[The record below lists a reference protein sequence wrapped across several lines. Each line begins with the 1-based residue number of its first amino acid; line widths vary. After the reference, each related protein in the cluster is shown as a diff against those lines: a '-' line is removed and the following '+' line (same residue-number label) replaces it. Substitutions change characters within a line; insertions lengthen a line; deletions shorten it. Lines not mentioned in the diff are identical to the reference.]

1 MSQMLEDEGFFLNCH
16 ENDANCTSSSMK
28 QTSQLSHIFQL
39 TVMLQGPI
47 IFILSIIND
56 NVGYGVARSA
66 SYVSL
71 SLCYLVLAI
80 STPSTPMLQYI
91 WILHH
96 PAALALVGY
105 SFKTVGR
112 FKQNNEYLCKK

>member
-1 MSQMLEDEGFFLNCH
+1 MFASSIRQLLEDEGFFLDCH
-16 ENDANCTSSSMK
+16 DNDANCTSGSMK

-56 NVGYGVARSA
+56 NVSYGIARSA
-66 SYVSL
+66 SYILLSL
-71 SLCYLVLAI
+71 SYLLLAV

-105 SFKTVGR
+105 S
-112 FKQNNEYLCKK
+112 